1 MESGDIGKDGEDV
14 VNHVMEEPNLG
25 SGSVTDPLLLIMEI
39 LAMDSLQRH
48 NNVMSNLVQVL
59 ESILHLY
66 FISNKIGPNL

>member
-25 SGSVTDPLLLIMEI
+25 SGSVTDPLLLIMEMP
-39 LAMDSLQRH
+39 AMDPLQRH

-59 ESILHLY
+59 ESILHL
-66 FISNKIGPNL
+66 